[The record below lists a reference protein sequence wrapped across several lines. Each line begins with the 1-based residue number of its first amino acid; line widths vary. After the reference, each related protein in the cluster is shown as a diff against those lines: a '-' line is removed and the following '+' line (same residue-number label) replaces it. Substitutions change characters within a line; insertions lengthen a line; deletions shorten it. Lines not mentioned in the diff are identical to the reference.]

1 MKFQRKILLCVL
13 IVMSVCL
20 LGGCEK
26 NNNEGKLKKAA
37 TSYINEK
44 YGFKPVIRE
53 VRTAKGNWLAGAR
66 DSDKTGE
73 VIMEYQ
79 GRVFCTYVELKSGD
93 GICKDNYKAQE
104 FREEIANKV
113 SEIIKAEQIYVYV
126 DYGMTCSEK
135 FEVGENVTTLEELFA
150 NENNVTIGVSTY
162 KIDKSS
168 IDALKPAAF
177 GSKAQIGIF
186 DWTDPKA
193 VEASYV
199 PPFVYEADQGSM
211 PYLAMHYYLDNEQK
225 RVKEYDRST
234 IGDLTFVYEKSSG
247 IQVAEEKAPVSSDD
261 RMAVSGWIRVSSD
274 SKDPKDISILKT
286 VVGTETYTMEIYSE
300 KDSKVQ
306 SLPMGISNTINQD
319 SWCEVFT
326 FQQRSV
332 SAEHPVVFRIVRDFQ
347 SVVDPALIS
356 PSDEATDENASE
368 EGQSEE
374 SGSVE
379 ESQNKESGIEEE
391 AQSAGSDS
399 AKESL
404 IEENGSEK
412 EGQN

>member
-1 MKFQRKILLCVL
+1 MRFLRKIAICVL
-13 IVMSVCL
+13 IIMSVCL

-26 NNNEGKLKKAA
+26 NGNEGKLKKAA
-37 TSYINEK
+37 TSYIKEK
-44 YGFKPVIRE
+44 YGFKPAIRE
-53 VRTAKGNWLAGAR
+53 VRTTKGNWLAGAR
-66 DSDKTGE
+66 DSEKTGE

-79 GRVFCTYVELKSGD
+79 GRVFCTYVELKAGD
-93 GICKDNYKAQE
+93 DICKDNYKAQD

-168 IDALKPAAF
+168 IDALKPASF

-199 PPFVYEADQGSM
+199 PPFVYEPDQGSM

-261 RMAVSGWIRVSSD
+261 RMAVSEWIRVSSD
-274 SKDPKDISILKT
+274 SKEPKDIFVLKT

-300 KDSKVQ
+300 KDGKVQ
-306 SLPMGISNTINQD
+306 SFPMGISNTINQD
-319 SWCEVFT
+319 SWCEVYT

-347 SVVDPALIS
+347 SVDDPALIS
-356 PSDEATDENASE
+356 PSDEVTDENASE

-374 SGSVE
+374 SATA
-379 ESQNKESGIEEE
+379 EE
-391 AQSAGSDS
+391 AQSTGSDS
-399 AKESL
+399 AKENLS
-404 IEENGSEK
+404 EENGSEK